1 MERGSLAYFACLA
14 LALGAGALMAMQP
27 AINARLNS
35 FCSHRLQASV
45 ISFGVGFVSLV
56 LLSLILRTGFPAL
69 RSLTEAP
76 WWAWTGGLCGAYM
89 VTVSL
94 SVAPKLGATRWFVLV
109 LAGQFTL
116 SLVLDH
122 FGWLGFERTP
132 LSWQRVLWTACIVL
146 GVLGVMN
153 TK

>member
-1 MERGSLAYFACLA
+1 MDRDNLAYLACLI

-27 AINARLNS
+27 AINAKLNA

-45 ISFGVGFVSLV
+45 VSFGVGFASLIM
-56 LLSLILRTGFPAL
+56 LSLILRIGFP
-69 RSLTEAP
+69 SLGSLGAAP

-94 SVAPKLGATRWFVLV
+94 SIAPKLGATRWFVLV

-116 SLVLDH
+116 SLILDH
-122 FGWLGFERTP
+122 FGWLGFEKTP
-132 LSWQRVLWTACIVL
+132 LSWQRVFWTACIVL
-146 GVLGVMN
+146 GVLGVIN
-153 TK
+153 TR